1 MITISPLPAFTDNY
15 LWLLQDSVQKRCA
28 VVDPGD
34 AAPVLGW
41 LDKHSD
47 WQLTDILITHHHGD
61 HTGGVKRLKQA
72 SGARVFGP
80 ANENIPAC
88 DNALNGGE
96 VIKVLGLTFQIIAV
110 PGHTLGHIAY
120 YHADK
125 QNPLLFCGD
134 TLFAAGCGRV
144 FEGTLEQMH
153 KSLMQL
159 STLPDNTQI
168 YCAHEYTLNN
178 LRFAAAAEADNPHI
192 QQRLAKVIALR
203 EQGGISLPS
212 TMAIERLT
220 NPFLRCHTIKNKSPE
235 AVFAELRTWK
245 DKF

>member
-15 LWLLQDSVQKRCA
+15 LWLLQDGVQKRCA

-34 AAPVLGW
+34 SAPVLNW
-41 LDKHSD
+41 LDEHSG
-47 WQLTDILITHHHGD
+47 WQLSDILITHHHGD

-80 ANENIPAC
+80 ANENIPVC
-88 DNALNGGE
+88 DTALNGGE
-96 VIKVLGLTFQIIAV
+96 VINVLGLAFQIIAV

-144 FEGTLEQMH
+144 FEGTLQQMH
-153 KSLMQL
+153 QSLMQL

-178 LRFAAAAEADNPHI
+178 LRFAAAAEPDNPHI
-192 QQRLAKVIALR
+192 QQRLAEVIALR

-220 NPFLRCHTIKNKSPE
+220 NPFLRCYLTKDKSPE
-235 AVFAELRTWK
+235 AVFADLRIWK
-245 DKF
+245 DRF